1 MTYRIE
7 IPSAIKGD
15 VIEAVVDGAVLS
27 VTRNGKN
34 VSHAEYQL
42 SCDHERERAGCPAC
56 FERNEGFAL
65 RDSLDRL
72 SRGVGMRARG
82 TWPMATVVARSRSS

>member
-7 IPSAIKGD
+7 ISSAVEGD
-15 VIEAVVDGAVLS
+15 LVVAVVVHGALLS
-27 VTRNGKN
+27 VTRNGSD

-42 SCDHERERAGCPAC
+42 SCDHEREFAGCPAC
-56 FERNEGFAL
+56 LERSGGFAL
-65 RDSLDRL
+65 RDSFDQL

-82 TWPMATVVARSRSS
+82 TWPMGDSSGA

>member
-7 IPSAIKGD
+7 IPSAVKGD
-15 VIEAVVDGAVLS
+15 VVEAVVYGALLS
-27 VTRNGKN
+27 VTRNGRD

-42 SCDHERERAGCPAC
+42 SCDHERESAGCPAC
-56 FERNEGFAL
+56 VERNDGFAL
-65 RDSLDRL
+65 RDTLDGL

-82 TWPMATVVARSRSS
+82 TWRMGG

>member
-7 IPSAIKGD
+7 IPSAVKGD

-27 VTRNGKN
+27 VTRNGKD

-42 SCDHERERAGCPAC
+42 SCDHERELAGCPAC
-56 FERNEGFAL
+56 FERNDGFAL
-65 RDSLDRL
+65 RERFDRL
-72 SRGVGMRARG
+72 SSGVGMRARG
-82 TWPMATVVARSRSS
+82 TWPMGGSRGV

>member
-7 IPSAIKGD
+7 IPSAVKGD

-27 VTRNGKN
+27 VTRNGKD

-42 SCDHERERAGCPAC
+42 SCDHERDLAGCPAC
-56 FERNEGFAL
+56 LERNDGFAL
-65 RDSLDRL
+65 RDSFDRL
-72 SRGVGMRARG
+72 SRGLGMRARG
-82 TWPMATVVARSRSS
+82 TWPMGGSRGV